1 MQNVG
6 NTFCYYHMAYV
17 SSTQFVSQQLVTCRR
32 NSNTLTIHNDSLSWV
47 EATSPCIWW
56 FQQMQLF

>member
-6 NTFCYYHMAYV
+6 NTFCYYYMAYMYV

-32 NSNTLTIHNDSLSWV
+32 NTNTLSCANQTIMTLYHW
-47 EATSPCIWW
+47 
-56 FQQMQLF
+56 